1 LRPLEK
7 ARASEDRKIP
17 NTLPTGSGCD
27 LRHQISRCSPPEPS
41 ADIKTTFLDQNICPS
56 LRVFFFGLLALVS
69 SLVLNSRDQSWI
81 SFHSHNT
88 RSRQPATRETSHG
101 FIMQSP
107 VHLWKN
113 ESGKF
118 CLNLLRHIRTWGSRP
133 RSAYSPS
140 SSSSRERRKSS
151 SSSGVNVA
159 SRFSSSR
166 CYSFSRH

>member
-1 LRPLEK
+1 MTKLEK
-7 ARASEDRKIP
+7 TRASEDRKIP

-69 SLVLNSRDQSWI
+69 SLVLNSMDQSWI

-101 FIMQSP
+101 SITQSP

-118 CLNLLRHIRTWGSRP
+118 CLNLLSLFAFLILLEGEAQKLQLLWC
-133 RSAYSPS
+133 
-140 SSSSRERRKSS
+140 ER
-151 SSSGVNVA
+151 GEPLLQLPMLQLLQAVA
-159 SRFSSSR
+159 
-166 CYSFSRH
+166 